1 MLLWRKKMNT
11 WQIINLVLTIIVSL
25 LVAYQ
30 VLYVIIGLFWK
41 KKFKD
46 TNVESSYGVLIA
58 GRNEEKV
65 IGQLIDSIK
74 KQNYNQDKIKIF
86 VVADNCSQNDKTA
99 NIARKMGAVVFERQ
113 DKEKVGKGY
122 ALDFLLSKINENYPD
137 YDPDGWFVFDAD
149 NILDVNYV
157 KEMNKAF
164 NSGGGNIIT
173 SYRASKNFGNGLFAM
188 GASIGF
194 IRDCRF
200 LHTPRTI
207 LNISTVV
214 TGTGFLMPKRLINP
228 KTGWKYSCIV
238 EDSEFSMDVIGKGEK
253 IIYCD
258 DAIFYDEQPETWKAT
273 YRQRMRWQ
281 KGAYLIYKGFAGSM
295 ILKFFSKF
303 SFTIYDNLI
312 YFTPVPII
320 STSWALLN
328 GFIAVV
334 TSFLKMLMGYPVGIE
349 ILSLIGALAFYFVM
363 LYLGLFLYG
372 SLAVIKDWKRIKAT
386 NKKKFIAMF
395 AYPIFMISI
404 IPICFIALF
413 SKVEWKPIEHKEA
426 INIEEINKIK

>member
-1 MLLWRKKMNT
+1 
-11 WQIINLVLTIIVSL
+11 
-25 LVAYQ
+25 
-30 VLYVIIGLFWK
+30 
-41 KKFKD
+41 
-46 TNVESSYGVLIA
+46 
-58 GRNEEKV
+58 
-65 IGQLIDSIK
+65 
-74 KQNYNQDKIKIF
+74 
-86 VVADNCSQNDKTA
+86 
-99 NIARKMGAVVFERQ
+99 
-113 DKEKVGKGY
+113 
-122 ALDFLLSKINENYPD
+122 
-137 YDPDGWFVFDAD
+137 
-149 NILDVNYV
+149 
-157 KEMNKAF
+157 
-164 NSGGGNIIT
+164 
-173 SYRASKNFGNGLFAM
+173 M

-238 EDSEFSMDVIGKGEK
+238 EDSEFSMDNIGKGEK

-258 DAIFYDEQPETWKAT
+258 DAIFYDEQPETWKST

-303 SFTIYDNLI
+303 SFTIYDNLM

-328 GFIAVV
+328 GLIAVV

-386 NKKKFIAMF
+386 TKKKIIAMF
-395 AYPIFMISI
+395 AYPIFMICI
-404 IPICFIALF
+404 IPIYFIALF

-426 INIEEINKIK
+426 VDIEELNKIK